1 MKRIGLYMLMLCMGY
16 FLVISCEKKERETE
30 EDNTAQL
37 EKKERAT
44 YNNKQMPGIGNVY
57 VSGSIQA
64 GANPKLYAKADYQ
77 SGHLAYYISPTSSN
91 DLGTD
96 HRIVFGAN
104 KGDQCI
110 VEMDEGKQ
118 MLRMYTE
125 REGKRLPILLKV
137 SQHSLKQFEFQL
149 YRIDWDKN
157 VEELV
162 NSVYLRDGKPVGTY
176 KLAARVASAAADTL
190 SKDTLGFPGVKRPVK
205 QPSVA
210 ATTAAFLAYMNH
222 VLGPLVDLSNDG
234 MGTLSS
240 KLEQPSATADAFG
253 ALWYDLGAMHTVLAQ
268 AGTVF
273 ASFRTDPLMEG
284 DPLSSFSWYAG
295 QGQVAV
301 NLKNMQL
308 TPVLKNSTLLYDEAD
323 LNTPLKLVVQVE
335 DKNKKPLIG
344 NPVFVDFRVE
354 LEQDGKIHRLS
365 EQTLSSDKEKG
376 IVELSYNPHQ
386 ATVKPKVGSKLNVL
400 YRFSAHE
407 GAVFA
412 KQLVDIADREPA
424 RISIVSG
431 AGQEADWEEKLKA
444 PLIVKVTN
452 KAGQPLKNVGISWT
466 VQSVSWGIIVGTL
479 SDTQFQ
485 TDDQGLAKTYYT
497 VGKQQERPET
507 VKVQVIGSNGQPV
520 PKVETIFTYKQKR
533 RNFTLVQ
540 LRLETDTFHGGR
552 SSVMREWKSGDAVTI
567 MENEF
572 IVFNIKEDGRLLKR
586 QDGSLVE
593 FGLGTRDIIRTWQY
607 ATKTFQAKDIFLK
620 NWSVIFPDPITGR
633 TDSIVIDLTISNQL
647 YRTFVGKTL
656 RVEGGGTTADGNRDE
671 VLTFTYRN
679 DGKVEMKSAKY
690 PTSNV
695 LTTYETHLT
704 YSYAPIYGCSDK
716 NGIIPYTMKRT
727 VGTITSPAG
736 PSMVYGM
743 NSAFLLFE
751 DGTIKPLSMGTGFD
765 ACTFNRFWSSIK
777 LE

>member
-1 MKRIGLYMLMLCMGY
+1 MLMLCMGY
-16 FLVISCEKKERETE
+16 FLVISCEKKEKETE

-96 HRIVFGAN
+96 HRVVFGAN

-125 REGKRLPILLKV
+125 REGKRLPIILKV

-205 QPSVA
+205 QSSVA

-284 DPLSSFSWYAG
+284 DPLSSFSWYTG

-308 TPVLKNSTLLYDEAD
+308 TPVLKNSILLYDEAD
-323 LNTPLKLVVQVE
+323 LNTQLKLVVQVE

-400 YRFSAHE
+400 YRFSADE
-407 GAVFA
+407 GTVFA

-540 LRLETDTFHGGR
+540 MKHETDNTDMTKV
-552 SSVMREWKSGDAVTI
+552 SVMREWKNGDPVTI
-567 MENEF
+567 MENEL
-572 IVFNIKEDGRLLKR
+572 ITFNIKEDGKLLKFS
-586 QDGSLVE
+586 DGTVAHFIQSTE
-593 FGLGTRDIIRTWQY
+593 GLIVTSKY
-607 ATKTFQAKDIFLK
+607 ANRTFQSNDIVLK
-620 NWSVIFPDPITGR
+620 NWAVKFSDPITGR
-633 TDSIVIDLTISNQL
+633 MDSVVIDLTISNQL

-656 RVEGGGTTADGNRDE
+656 RIEGGGDAVNGNRDE
-671 VLTFTYRN
+671 VLTFSYRS
-679 DGKVEMKSAKY
+679 DGKVDMKSLKY
-690 PTSNV
+690 PKNGV
-695 LTTYETHLT
+695 VTTFETAHIN
-704 YSYAPIYGCSDK
+704 SYAPVYGCPDK
-716 NGIIPYTMKRT
+716 NSVIPYTMKR
-727 VGTITSPAG
+727 VIGLITSPAQ
-736 PSMVYGM
+736 PPMVYGM
-743 NSAFLLFE
+743 SSSFLLFN
-751 DGTIKPLSMGTGFD
+751 DGTIRPNTMMSGFD
-765 ACTFNRFWSSIK
+765 ACTFNRYWSSIK

>member
-1 MKRIGLYMLMLCMGY
+1 MKRMNLYILMLCMGY
-16 FLVISCEKKERETE
+16 FLVNSCAKKERETE
-30 EDNTAQL
+30 EDNTGQL

-57 VSGSIQA
+57 VSGGIQA
-64 GANPKLYAKADYQ
+64 GANQKLYAKADYQ
-77 SGHLAYYISPTSSN
+77 SGHLAYYISPTSNN
-91 DLGTD
+91 DLGID
-96 HRIVFGAN
+96 HRVVFGAN

-118 MLRMYTE
+118 IVRMYTE
-125 REGKRLPILLKV
+125 REGKRLPIILKV
-137 SQHSLKQFEFQL
+137 SQHGLKQFEFQL
-149 YRIDWDKN
+149 YRIDWDKK

-162 NSVYLRDGKPVGTY
+162 SSVFLRDGKPVGTY
-176 KLAARVASAAADTL
+176 KLAARAASTAADSL

-205 QPSVA
+205 QSSVT
-210 ATTAAFLAYMNH
+210 ATTAVLLAYVNR
-222 VLGPLVDLSNDG
+222 VVAPLVDLSNEG

-240 KLEQPSATADAFG
+240 KLEQSSATADAFG
-253 ALWYDLGAMHTVLAQ
+253 ALWYDLGAMNTVLAQ
-268 AGTVF
+268 AGTLF
-273 ASFRTDPLMEG
+273 GSFRTDPLMEG
-284 DPLSSFSWYAG
+284 DPLSSFSWYTG
-295 QGQVAV
+295 QGQAAV

-308 TPVLKNSTLLYDEAD
+308 TPVLKNSTLVYDETD
-323 LNTPLKLVVQVE
+323 LNTRLKLVVQVE
-335 DKNKKPLIG
+335 DQSKKALLG

-376 IVELSYNPHQ
+376 IVELLYNPHQ
-386 ATVKPKVGSKLNVL
+386 ATVKPKVGSKLTVS
-400 YRFSAHE
+400 YRFSADE

-412 KQLVDIADREPA
+412 RQGVDIADREPA

-452 KAGQPLKNVGISWT
+452 KAGQALKNVGVSWT

-497 VGKQQERPET
+497 VGKQQEKPET
-507 VKVQVIGSNGQPV
+507 VKVQAIGSNGQPV

-540 LRLETDTFHGGR
+540 LKPETDTFHGGR

-567 MENEF
+567 MENEL
-572 IVFNIKEDGRLLKR
+572 ILFNIKEDGRLLKR

-607 ATKTFQAKDIFLK
+607 HTKTFQAKDIFLK
-620 NWSVIFPDPITGR
+620 NWSVIFSDPVTGR

-656 RVEGGGTTADGNRDE
+656 RVEGGGSLADGNRDE
-671 VLTFTYRN
+671 VLTFAYRT
-679 DGKVEMKSAKY
+679 DGKVEIKSAKY

-695 LTTYETHLT
+695 VTTYETYHNF
-704 YSYAPIYGCSDK
+704 SYVPIYGCSDK
-716 NGIIPYTMKRT
+716 NGIIPYTMKRLI
-727 VGTITSPAG
+727 GQISSPSQPA
-736 PSMVYGM
+736 MVYGM
-743 NSAFLLFE
+743 SSSFLLFN
-751 DGTIKPLSMGTGFD
+751 DGTIKPNTMGSGFD

>member
-1 MKRIGLYMLMLCMGY
+1 MKRMNIYILMLCMGY
-16 FLVISCEKKERETE
+16 FLVNSCAKKERETE
-30 EDNTAQL
+30 EDNTGQL

-57 VSGSIQA
+57 VSGGIQA
-64 GANPKLYAKADYQ
+64 GANQKLYAKADYQ
-77 SGHLAYYISPTSSN
+77 SGHLAYYISPTSDN

-96 HRIVFGAN
+96 HRVVFGAN

-118 MLRMYTE
+118 ILRMYTE
-125 REGKRLPILLKV
+125 REGKRLPIILKV

-149 YRIDWDKN
+149 YRIDWDKK

-162 NSVYLRDGKPVGTY
+162 SSVYLRDGKPVGTY
-176 KLAARVASAAADTL
+176 KLAARVASVAADTV
-190 SKDTLGFPGVKRPVK
+190 SKDTLGFPGVKRPVR
-205 QPSVA
+205 QTSVA
-210 ATTAAFLAYMNH
+210 ATTAVLLAYFNR
-222 VLGPLVDLSNDG
+222 VLEPLVDLSNDG

-240 KLEQPSATADAFG
+240 KLEQSSATADAFG
-253 ALWYDLGAMHTVLAQ
+253 ALWYDLGAMNTVLAQ
-268 AGTVF
+268 AGTLF
-273 ASFRTDPLMEG
+273 GSFRTDPLMEG
-284 DPLSSFSWYAG
+284 DPLSSFSWYTG

-308 TPVLKNSTLLYDEAD
+308 TPVLKNSTLLYDETD
-323 LNTPLKLVVQVE
+323 LNTRLKLVVQVE
-335 DKNKKPLIG
+335 DKSKKALIG

-376 IVELSYNPHQ
+376 VVELLYNLHQ

-412 KQLVDIADREPA
+412 KQGVDIADREPA

-452 KAGQPLKNVGISWT
+452 KAGQALKNVGLSWT
-466 VQSVSWGIIVGTL
+466 VQSVSWGIIVGKL
-479 SDTQFQ
+479 SDTQVL
-485 TDDQGLAKTYYT
+485 TDEQGLAKTFYT
-497 VGKQQERPET
+497 VGKQQQKPET

-520 PKVETIFTYKQKR
+520 PKVETIFTYRQKR

-540 LRLETDTFHGGR
+540 LKQETDNTDM
-552 SSVMREWKSGDAVTI
+552 SKVSVMREWKSGDAITI

-572 IVFNIKEDGRLLKR
+572 LAFNIKEDGKLLKAS
-586 QDGSLVE
+586 DGTPAHFIQSTNGLV
-593 FGLGTRDIIRTWQY
+593 LTSKY
-607 ATKTFQAKDIFLK
+607 ADRTFQSKDIFLK
-620 NWSVIFPDPITGR
+620 NWSVIFSDPITGR

-647 YRTFVGKTL
+647 YRTFVGKTI
-656 RVEGGGTTADGNRDE
+656 RVEGGGAVVEGNRDE
-671 VLTFTYRN
+671 VLTFTYRA

-690 PTSNV
+690 PTTNV
-695 LTTYETHLT
+695 LTTYKSFTNN
-704 YSYAPIYGCSDK
+704 SYVPIYGCSDK
-716 NGIIPYTMKRT
+716 NGVIPYTMKRLI
-727 VGTITSPAG
+727 GQITSPAQ
-736 PSMVYGM
+736 PSMIYGM
-743 NSAFLLFE
+743 SSSFLLFE
-751 DGTIKPLSMGTGFD
+751 DGSIKPNTMMIGFD
-765 ACTFNRFWSSIK
+765 ACTFNRFWSSVK
-777 LE
+777 LQ